1 MSFDLD
7 PNVNIDRAEDD
18 NDPEDVASYLG
29 GEGLYGRVPGG
40 PQVGAANRSQARGG
54 VGMARG
60 GPVPRSAGQAPSP
73 QGALGRVPS
82 HLSLAASAASASVIP
97 TSGYFGSQKRQAVE
111 INARRVICPKH
122 ARGAHGSRDY
132 ARHQEAATK
141 AIPYPFASAK
151 HFHAKNADGEASNK
165 YANLQSEYAG
175 NLAKIKTLKRR
186 MDAWDMI
193 SPFVIPDFIDPYALS
208 VEDRWGDRKLTGVN
222 LLKNWGK
229 VTLKQCR
236 NWQRDSFDYACTE
249 DLTSMEWAKSLMMNS
264 CDVLLVDRIDEKFD
278 ELDLYEQGG
287 VTYIKIAL
295 DEMFTISNTV
305 VTTLQGFFEA
315 FAKEGI
321 AKVPNENVRVATEQI
336 IAVAERL
343 AEVSALPSESTRHIL
358 EGFTR
363 CSVIVFRQTFAHLLV
378 AERLQQ
384 LRYLTNRNDS
394 SRLIDIKRLCK
405 EANDLFNSLNVSNE
419 WNIPSKHRVDACFNC
434 GDPDHG
440 VPKCPKPI
448 DQNRIDKAKA
458 DFSKNGGG
466 RGGGSRRG
474 GDGGRFAGRGRGGGG
489 KQTNTRGKWKGND
502 AKVSAALT
510 TNSGIGKHNGK
521 WSMVCKSCGWNTTHT
536 TGYHDKWVA
545 DPKSFSLPA
554 THLFWSKSGKNPPEG
569 VGGGSTTPTVAITT
583 TAASVTSGGSLGSR
597 VGPLIAQYKT
607 DTEDGQFASFLADFE
622 RVLN

>member
-1 MSFDLD
+1 MSFEFD
-7 PNVNIDRAEDD
+7 PNLNIARAEDD
-18 NDPEDVASYLG
+18 NDPQDDDSLAG
-29 GEGLYGRVPGG
+29 GDELYGRVPLPIGR
-40 PQVGAANRSQARGG
+40 QVQAQARGG
-54 VGMARG
+54 VGQARG
-60 GPVPRSAGQAPSP
+60 GPVPRNAGQAPSL
-73 QGALGRVPS
+73 QGTLGRIPS
-82 HLSLAASAASASVIP
+82 HLSLAVSAASASVVP
-97 TSGYFGSQKRQAVE
+97 TSGYFGSQKRQAFE

-305 VTTLQGFFEA
+305 VTTLQGIFEA
-315 FAKEGI
+315 FAREGI
-321 AKVPNENVRVATEQI
+321 AKVPNEDVRASTEQI
-336 IAVAERL
+336 VAVAERL
-343 AEVSALPSESTRHIL
+343 AEVSALPTESTRHIL

-378 AERLQQ
+378 AERLQR
-384 LRYLTNRNDS
+384 LCYLTNRYDS
-394 SRLIDIKRLCK
+394 SRLIDIKRLYK

-434 GDPDHG
+434 GDPDYS
-440 VPKCPKPI
+440 VPICPKPI

-458 DFSKNGGG
+458 
-466 RGGGSRRG
+466 
-474 GDGGRFAGRGRGGGG
+474 
-489 KQTNTRGKWKGND
+489 
-502 AKVSAALT
+502 
-510 TNSGIGKHNGK
+510 
-521 WSMVCKSCGWNTTHT
+521 
-536 TGYHDKWVA
+536 
-545 DPKSFSLPA
+545 
-554 THLFWSKSGKNPPEG
+554 
-569 VGGGSTTPTVAITT
+569 
-583 TAASVTSGGSLGSR
+583 
-597 VGPLIAQYKT
+597 
-607 DTEDGQFASFLADFE
+607 
-622 RVLN
+622 